1 MAKPSSLYICLRS
14 STTRIVIKRLA
25 SVGTLF
31 TNTSK
36 VNNAY
41 LLYIGNF
48 L

>member
-1 MAKPSSLYICLRS
+1 MAIPSSLYICLRP
-14 STTRIVIKRLA
+14 STIRIVIKRLA
-25 SVGTLF
+25 SLGALF

-36 VNNAY
+36 INNAY

>member
-1 MAKPSSLYICLRS
+1 MAKPSSSYICLRS
-14 STTRIVIKRLA
+14 STIRIVIKRLA
-25 SVGTLF
+25 SLGALF

-41 LLYIGNF
+41 LLYTGNF